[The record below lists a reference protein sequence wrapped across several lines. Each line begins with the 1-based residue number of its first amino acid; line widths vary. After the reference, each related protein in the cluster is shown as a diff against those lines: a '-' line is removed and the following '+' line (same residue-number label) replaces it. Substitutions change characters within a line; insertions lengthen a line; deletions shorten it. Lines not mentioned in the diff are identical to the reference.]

1 LFQKPFINL
10 HCHNEFS
17 IRDGIGTADEHVKWA
32 VDHNVPACSLTN
44 HGNVSVYFRQYQA
57 CKEAGIKPIFGAELY
72 IINDRSKL
80 IPWIGSKQEDA
91 VEKRKEATT
100 PRSHILLI
108 AKNYTGLKNLFRIT
122 SQAYIE
128 SFYRFPLIDFR
139 LLSEHKEGIIVSTA
153 CCGGE
158 LAKMSM
164 EDRMEEADAY
174 IEKYKNEFGDDFY
187 IELMSIDYP
196 HQWEVNKRLWEL
208 SQKHN
213 VKTIVT
219 TDAHYLYP
227 EDQKVHEAMLL
238 LQSKKTYTIEDNE
251 EPKELS
257 EDEVLESENEKLW
270 EFTVKD
276 LYLKT
281 LDNIYDDYKKGK
293 FFGEEPLTYSSIASD
308 RESYKA
314 LHSCLQNT
322 WEVYEKVEC
331 FDIDTT
337 IKIPKLY
344 ENEEKVLFEKIEK
357 GYHHKI
363 SVENDE
369 DHIYWDR
376 LMHEYEIIVKMEF
389 VSYFLILEDLMS
401 WVHKSFGRET
411 VGVGRGSA
419 GGSLINYCVDITDI
433 DPIKH
438 GLLFE
443 RFIDV
448 GRKDLPDVDMDFEP
462 RIRENVKQ
470 YLIDKYGT
478 DKVVSIGNYQ
488 LSKVKNAI
496 KDAARIYN
504 IDFLEVNK
512 VTNAIPDSDYI
523 DGDKEFIDHFTYEQ
537 LVEKYDDLKKF
548 FEKYPDVDRLFK
560 RLRNSI
566 RSIGKHAAG
575 VVVSSVPLNNWIP
588 LMRSKGHIITCNT
601 EGGDYHELTDQ
612 GFVKYDILGL
622 NNLQVVNDTCKL
634 IKERCGKE
642 INWNHIDIDSKE
654 AYYLAR
660 SGDTTGV
667 FQFESNLATSTCI
680 AVRPDCF
687 NDLSAI
693 NSIIRPGPLNMQM
706 DKQFAIRKRTGQYEI
721 HPSYAH
727 IMKDTYGILVYQE
740 QFMRCFSELG
750 EFNVTEVNK
759 ARKDIS
765 KKESSKEAEDNRFER
780 IRSWKWKFIANAS
793 KKMPE
798 KTATDLWNL
807 IESFGKYGFNK
818 SHSDAYTYTSFREL
832 WLKAHYGIEFYC
844 TLLNN
849 TEKSK
854 EDKNGASTLAKYISH
869 INTNPIYFEDGKDI
883 KKRDKTSVLHVDINR
898 SEIAF
903 SITPE
908 GIRFGLGFIKGIS
921 DDAARCITEVRPFQ
935 NIDSIIDSDNKW
947 IKNKRTIIA
956 LIKSGALDSISNGMS
971 REELYNYFIQKRKY
985 KEDPVNWS
993 LSEIIEN
1000 ETEYT
1005 KISFTEI
1012 DYFIR
1017 LKNAIKTKFGE
1028 KVPLKTLEES
1038 GELRNDGYLPCLFR
1052 IIATEKKKTKTH
1064 KKYYVLTLSDGVSS
1078 LGRVYYWPYNE
1089 KEPLSCDNAKISENA
1104 YYGVVT
1110 KKNNYYN
1117 VEKIKF
1123 VRAISS

>member
-1 LFQKPFINL
+1 MFDKPFINL

-32 VDHNVPACSLTN
+32 VDHNIPACSLTN
-44 HGNVSVYFRQYQA
+44 HGNVSVYFRQYEA
-57 CKEAGIKPIFGAELY
+57 CKKAGIKPIFGAELY
-72 IINDRSKL
+72 IINDRDKL
-80 IPWIGSKQEDA
+80 IPWIGSKEEGA
-91 VEKRKEATT
+91 VEKRKDATT

-108 AKNYTGLKNLFRIT
+108 AKNYTGLKNLFKIT

-139 LLSEHKEGIIVSTA
+139 LLSENKEGIIVSTA

-158 LAKMSM
+158 LAKLVS
-164 EDRMEEADAY
+164 EDRMEEADEY

-196 HQWEVNKRLWEL
+196 HQWEVNKLLWNL
-208 SQKHN
+208 SKKHS
-213 VKTIVT
+213 VKAILT

-238 LQSKKTYTIEDNE
+238 LQSKKTYKIEDNE
-251 EPKELS
+251 EAEELKE
-257 EDEVLESENEKLW
+257 EDVLESENEKLW

-281 LDNIYDDYKKGK
+281 KEHVIDDYLKGK
-293 FFGEEPLTYSSIASD
+293 WFGLPQPDPLASPLAPVVVD
-308 RESYKA
+308 ELLK
-314 LHSCLQNT
+314 NV
-322 WEVYEKVEC
+322 WEVYEKVEN
-331 FDIDTT
+331 FDIDTS

-344 ENEEKVLFEKIEK
+344 DNEEKVLFEKMEA
-357 GYHHKI
+357 GYHKKI
-363 SVENDE
+363 TIENDE

-376 LMHEYEIIVKMEF
+376 LISEYEAVVKMGF
-389 VSYFLILEDLMS
+389 VSYFLILEDLMK
-401 WVHKSFGRET
+401 WVHKTFGRET
-411 VGVGRGSA
+411 VGVARGSA
-419 GGSLINYCVDITDI
+419 GGSLINYCIDITDI
-433 DPIKH
+433 DPIQH
-438 GLLFE
+438 NLLFE
-443 RFIDV
+443 RFIDI

-470 YLIDKYGT
+470 YLIDKYGA
-478 DKVVSIGNYQ
+478 DKVVSIGNYS
-488 LSKVKNAI
+488 LSKVKGAI
-496 KDAARIYN
+496 KDASRIYN
-504 IDFLEVNK
+504 VDFVEVNK

-523 DGDKEFIDHFTYEQ
+523 DGDKEFIDHLTYEQ
-537 LVEKYDDLKKF
+537 LTEKYDDLKKF
-548 FEKYPDVDRLFK
+548 FEKYPDVDRLFR

-588 LMRSKGHIITCNT
+588 LMRSKEHIITCNT
-601 EGGDYHELTDQ
+601 EGGDYHELTGQ

-634 IKERCGKE
+634 IKERHDRD
-642 INWNHIDIDSKE
+642 INWKHIDINSKE

-660 SGDTTGV
+660 VGDTLGV
-667 FQFESNLATSTCI
+667 FQFESNLATNTCI

-687 NDLSAI
+687 DDLSAI

-727 IMKDTYGILVYQE
+727 ILKDTYGILVYQE

-750 EFNVTEVNK
+750 EFDVTEVNK

-765 KKESSKEAEDNRFER
+765 KKESSKEAEDKRFER
-780 IRSWKWKFIANAS
+780 IRSWKEKFVTNAS

-798 KTATDLWNL
+798 KTAIELWDL

-832 WLKAHYGIEFYC
+832 WLKSHYGIEFYC
-844 TLLNN
+844 ALLNN

-869 INTNPIYFEDGKDI
+869 INTNPVYFEDGKDI
-883 KKRDKTSVLHVDINR
+883 KKRDKTSVLHVDINK
-898 SEIAF
+898 SEIDFNIA
-903 SITPE
+903 PE

-921 DDAARCITEVRPFQ
+921 DDSAKSITELRPFTS
-935 NIDSIIDSDNKW
+935 IDSLIDSDNKW

-971 REELYNYFIQKRKY
+971 RGDLYNYFIQKRKY

-1000 ETEYT
+1000 EAEYT

-1017 LKNAIKTKFGE
+1017 LKNAIKAKFGE
-1028 KVPLKTLEES
+1028 KVPLKSLEEAS
-1038 GELRNDGYLPCLFR
+1038 DLRNDGYLPCLFR
-1052 IIATEKKKTKTH
+1052 IIGTEKKKTKNNR
-1064 KKYYVLTLSDGVSS
+1064 KYFVLTLSDGVSS
-1078 LGRVYYWPYNE
+1078 VGRVYYWPHME
-1089 KEPLSCDNAKISENA
+1089 KDPISCDNLRISENA
-1104 YYGVVT
+1104 YYGTVT
-1110 KKNNYYN
+1110 KKNNYFN
-1117 VEKIKF
+1117 VEKMKF